1 MRTNG
6 NAINILTSMVFRG
19 IKFFS
24 ILFTG
29 MLIGWYAHDSQKD
42 KTVSNINEYSDS
54 TLIEATVENADF
66 KTDRQVEEQ
75 NNDVVQGEEAQFE
88 LIRSLLKEK
97 KFEAVVSL
105 FESLQQDS
113 NFTQPEKAREI
124 IFLHARGLISKQQ
137 YESADALINHY
148 LRVFNRDVTAR
159 LLLVEVYNRL
169 KEYPQAIDAL
179 YLAKGH
185 AFQQDVLDDINDK
198 IRSIVNKQASLYI
211 ENLQYNELLKL
222 YEKLTQQ
229 EADYAPYF
237 IGLAQAQLM
246 SGDTDG
252 ARNSLQMIVG
262 DLNVGQKASD
272 MLAELQE
279 KQPQSSS
286 ADAPEEED
294 IEPVPGVALIKR
306 GNHYL
311 VDAFPDSGEGVRL
324 LIDTGASLTV
334 FTPEALSKHNVNY
347 KDTGERRYFNT
358 ANGIV
363 EAPIYQLDHLL
374 IGEWKVENINI
385 AILELQGNNSAEG
398 LLGMNFLQH
407 FRFFID
413 QQNALL
419 RLSLRK

>member
-1 MRTNG
+1 
-6 NAINILTSMVFRG
+6 MVSRG
-19 IKFFS
+19 IKFFA
-24 ILFTG
+24 ILFSG
-29 MLIGWYAHDSQKD
+29 MVTGWYAHDSQKD
-42 KTVSNINEYSDS
+42 KAVSSISECSELAS
-54 TLIEATVENADF
+54 FEPAVENAGLKARMKIED
-66 KTDRQVEEQ
+66 Q
-75 NNDVVQGEEAQFE
+75 NNEVQQGDEAQLE
-88 LIRSLLKEK
+88 LIHSLLKEK

-105 FESLQQDS
+105 FESLQKDS
-113 NFTQPEKAREI
+113 NFTQPDKAREI

-169 KEYPQAIDAL
+169 KEYPLAIDAL

-198 IRSIVNKQASLYI
+198 IRSIVNKQASLYV

-246 SGDTDG
+246 SGDIDG

-272 MLAELQE
+272 MLAELQK

-286 ADAPEEED
+286 ADTPEEED

-311 VDAFPDSGEGVRL
+311 VD
-324 LIDTGASLTV
+324 LTV

-374 IGEWKVENINI
+374 IGEWKVENISI

>member
-1 MRTNG
+1 M
-6 NAINILTSMVFRG
+6 TSVASRG

-24 ILFTG
+24 ILFSG
-29 MLIGWYAHDSQKD
+29 MAIGWYAHPLFQNSLKNEAAHS
-42 KTVSNINEYSDS
+42 TSEYSDQVWLEPS
-54 TLIEATVENADF
+54 IENTGFEASVQIENQN
-66 KTDRQVEEQ
+66 TD
-75 NNDVVQGEEAQFE
+75 VQQGDDIQLE

-97 KFEAVVSL
+97 KYEAVMAL
-105 FESLQQDS
+105 FESLQLDS
-113 NFTQPEKAREI
+113 TFKQSEKANEI
-124 IFLHARGLISKQQ
+124 IFLYARSLISKQQ
-137 YESADALINHY
+137 YDSASLLINHY
-148 LRVFNRDVTAR
+148 LRVFNRDVAVR

-169 KEYPQAIDAL
+169 KAYPSAIDAL

-198 IRSIVNKQASLYI
+198 LRTIVNKQANLFV

-237 IGLAQAQLM
+237 IGLAQAQVM
-246 SGDTDG
+246 SGDTNG
-252 ARNSLQMIVG
+252 AKNSLQMIVG

-272 MLAELQE
+272 MLAELQK

-286 ADAPEEED
+286 DNTPEEEGV
-294 IEPVPGVALIKR
+294 EPVPGVALIKR

-334 FTPEALSKHNVNY
+334 FTPDALSKHNVKY

-374 IGEWKVENINI
+374 IGDWKVENITI
-385 AILELQGNNSAEG
+385 AILELQGNDSAEG